1 MPEPLDD
8 ILGPIKVGYA
18 VATCLFGVVTAQTY
32 IYYRGFTNDPP
43 RLKLLVTT
51 VWLAECAH
59 QLCLGHTMDVYVVK
73 SFGLA
78 AKFSERP
85 PVSLIATVGFTAIV
99 TLLVTGFFVYRLWRS
114 TQKVIH
120 AAIIAVLLTAWFIT
134 TCVLGRLSSR
144 LSSLDVFLQHYKLLI
159 LAQWSCSAA
168 VDVSLTVALC
178 SDMFARRRSVLYRTA
193 RIIDRLMMWCVATG
207 MITSISAVA
216 MAICFSTLSVD
227 NRVFMGIYFTNSRL
241 SSNSLL
247 AALNL
252 RRSLRRIDSSTGMDM
267 GYLSTFPQ
275 SRASQPNAEVRVH
288 VAVTTE
294 IRSQTGN
301 MTRLGGK

>member
-178 SDMFARRRSVLYRTA
+178 SDMFARRRSVLYRLPDE
-193 RIIDRLMMWCVATG
+193 RIILC
-207 MITSISAVA
+207 SISAVA